1 MAKKN
6 RIALSAFDNIPS
18 GMREYL
24 QHYGYHFSKKMYEF
38 SASQMYKK
46 DASGRE
52 EMMKPVEKE
61 KVAEMLKRFGVTLEN
76 DTMYDSAYLYTMIQS
91 DFYGKS
97 IKTEQDL
104 ATHIKCMID
113 DVDKPDGYIFNRFY
127 ADMCFSGIPID
138 WEEMM

>member
-6 RIALSAFDNIPS
+6 RIALSSFDEIPE
-18 GMREYL
+18 GMKKYL

-38 SASQMYKK
+38 AASQMYKK
-46 DASGRE
+46 DASGKE
-52 EMMKPVEKE
+52 EKMKPIEKD
-61 KVAEMLKRFGVTLEN
+61 KLAEMLKRFNVNLEN
-76 DTMYDSAYLYTMIQS
+76 DVMYDSAYVYTMIQS

-97 IKTEQDL
+97 IKTEQDC

-113 DVDKPDGYIFNRFY
+113 DVDKPDGYLFNRFY
-127 ADMCFSGIPID
+127 ADMCFGGIPID